1 MLPYQ
6 YCSKEECTERQEL
19 GQVSELEATVES
31 CLLSQKKRVLDPRIG
46 VSKYRR
52 SAATGGSNSNDGRP
66 IRNREELHWTLSHL
80 TKICATGRATPDH
93 PTITSMDTIV
103 GFVVDRLR
111 ACQSDATKLLSNPE
125 TSVPSSWH
133 ARVIRILIWLRYSY
147 SYAATEDDANANVT
161 ANNAN
166 INDTTRTI
174 DRMRSTAYDA
184 YWNTVEYW
192 STVDHSHPDF
202 VGRDNST
209 PCDDDDDDEM
219 LCYNAITRICAIS
232 KLQSATTNYASSS
245 SLETSWNG
253 MLLEFS
259 KRKRH
264 PGCLYPLWNLAL
276 KIASHVRRDEY
287 SVLWKTTQSN
297 LVEKLPML
305 ARSIVS
311 GEALLLLGRYRT
323 VQHYNKSF
331 GKGESVT
338 DMNRLLGIAG
348 AEAESSDVAGIG
360 TGGWSI
366 EYANVFGVPVVV
378 EEAKNNN
385 ENENSNSA
393 TATITMQLKE
403 VPMAEWDSSM
413 VDATTASRIQ
423 KSDRLW
429 IFGDN
434 FDDESGSTSP
444 MGISTEVICR
454 LLEFGCGSPVIGIDT
469 ISHDT
474 IKNEQS
480 LPTLTS
486 SLSRALVGEK
496 KSSNISNSSSSIII
510 TNNNIKNVESLQTP
524 TSSLSRAL
532 LGEKRSSNSNSN
544 VKNAKSSQT
553 PTSSLSRALAAKR
566 KSSNS
571 SGNNSN
577 NNIRN
582 IQSLQNPT
590 TSLSGI
596 SRKKKV

>member
-1 MLPYQ
+1 MTRPTSRIIPYQ
-6 YCSKEECTERQEL
+6 YCSEEECTERQEL

-31 CLLSQKKRVLDPRIG
+31 CLLSQKKRVLDPRIA

-66 IRNREELHWTLSHL
+66 IRDREELHWTLSHL
-80 TKICATGRATPDH
+80 TQICATGRATPDH
-93 PTITSMDTIV
+93 PTITSTDTIV

-111 ACQSDATKLLSNPE
+111 ACQSDATKLMSNPE

-133 ARVIRILIWLRYSY
+133 ACVIRVLIWLRYSY

-161 ANNAN
+161 ANSAN
-166 INDTTRTI
+166 VNDTARTI

-192 STVDHSHPDF
+192 NTVDHPQQDF

-209 PCDDDDDDEM
+209 PCDDDDEM

-232 KLQSATTNYASSS
+232 KLQSATTNYASS

-338 DMNRLLGIAG
+338 DMNRLLGIAA
-348 AEAESSDVAGIG
+348 AEAESSDVAGVG
-360 TGGWSI
+360 AGGWSI

-378 EEAKNNN
+378 EESKNKNENNN
-385 ENENSNSA
+385 PA
-393 TATITMQLKE
+393 TTTITMKLKE
-403 VPMAEWDSSM
+403 VPMIEWDTSM
-413 VDATTASRIQ
+413 VDATTASWIQ
-423 KSDRLW
+423 KSDRVW
-429 IFGDN
+429 IFGHD
-434 FDDESGSTSP
+434 FDDASGSSNPLGMSP
-444 MGISTEVICR
+444 EVICR
-454 LLEFGCGSPVIGIDT
+454 LLEFGCGTPVIYVDA

-474 IKNEQS
+474 IKNVQS
-480 LPTLTS
+480 LPTPTS
-486 SLSRALVGEK
+486 SLSRALAGEK
-496 KSSNISNSSSSIII
+496 KSSSSNSSSSSSSSII
-510 TNNNIKNVESLQTP
+510 NNNIKNVQSLQTP

-532 LGEKRSSNSNSN
+532 AGEKKSSNSNNNN
-544 VKNAKSSQT
+544 VKNAQSFQT

-571 SGNNSN
+571 SKQQ
-577 NNIRN
+577 R
-582 IQSLQNPT
+582 
-590 TSLSGI
+590 
-596 SRKKKV
+596 